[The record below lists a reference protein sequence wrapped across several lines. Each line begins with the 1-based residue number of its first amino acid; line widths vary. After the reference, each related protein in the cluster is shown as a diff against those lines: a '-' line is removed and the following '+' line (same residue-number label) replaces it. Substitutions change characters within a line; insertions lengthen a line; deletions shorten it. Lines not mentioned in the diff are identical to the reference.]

1 MLRLKLQINTILLY
15 HSLILN
21 EMLLNFL
28 YIFFVFRKSRK
39 LLFKKKKNEQQ
50 QTTEK
55 IHEDDCVVLISPCLS
70 LLITL

>member
-1 MLRLKLQINTILLY
+1 MLRLKSQINTILLY

-39 LLFKKKKNEQQ
+39 LLFKKKNEQQ